1 MQKLA
6 FFESLVEP
14 IFACEL
20 RSGMVVMTPKMT
32 CFGMSRVLV
41 LAVFNLY
48 TPQYCEC
55 KMMLRDGDDDGDA
68 AMILMLMMMM
78 LVIPQ
83 TAKLRGSYLVFPNP
97 DPRTGNGSVA
107 PGGARWL
114 TPGSRL
120 QTGSRWKMRP
130 PLRGSPSFSRS
141 PFGPPFSKKVSS
153 RAGPLFLSCARTL
166 LAPISDSSFAH
177 RFCLLGGPVFG
188 SQVALVLNS
197 LFVPSLV
204 SLAGLQDGLGGL
216 EDLSNLRTPPGRL
229 GKLPRWAGKPQDASR
244 TAWQAYRTA

>member
-1 MQKLA
+1 
-6 FFESLVEP
+6 
-14 IFACEL
+14 
-20 RSGMVVMTPKMT
+20 MTPKMT

-68 AMILMLMMMM
+68 AMMMLLMMM

-83 TAKLRGSYLVFPNP
+83 TAKLRGSYLVFQNP
-97 DPRTGNGSVA
+97 DLRTGNGSVA

-114 TPGSRL
+114 TPGPRL
-120 QTGSRWKMRP
+120 QTGPRWKMRP

-141 PFGPPFSKKVSS
+141 PFGPPFSEKVSS
-153 RAGPLFLSCARTL
+153 RAGPLFLSCARTI
-166 LAPISDSSFAH
+166 LAPISDSSFAP

>member
-1 MQKLA
+1 
-6 FFESLVEP
+6 
-14 IFACEL
+14 
-20 RSGMVVMTPKMT
+20 
-32 CFGMSRVLV
+32 MSHVLV

-48 TPQYCEC
+48 PPPYCEG

-83 TAKLRGSYLVFPNP
+83 TAKLRGSYLVFPSP

-153 RAGPLFLSCARTL
+153 RAGPLFLSCARTF
-166 LAPISDSSFAH
+166 LAPFLIPPLRPGFA
-177 RFCLLGGPVFG
+177 FWVG
-188 SQVALVLNS
+188 
-197 LFVPSLV
+197 LFSVHKWP
-204 SLAGLQDGLGGL
+204 
-216 EDLSNLRTPPGRL
+216 
-229 GKLPRWAGKPQDASR
+229 WF
-244 TAWQAYRTA
+244 

>member
-1 MQKLA
+1 
-6 FFESLVEP
+6 
-14 IFACEL
+14 
-20 RSGMVVMTPKMT
+20 MTPKMT

-48 TPQYCEC
+48 PPPYCEG

-68 AMILMLMMMM
+68 AMMMMLMMMM

-153 RAGPLFLSCARTL
+153 RAGPLFLSCARTI
-166 LAPISDSSFAH
+166 LAPISDSSFAP

-204 SLAGLQDGLGGL
+204 SLAGLQDGLGGF